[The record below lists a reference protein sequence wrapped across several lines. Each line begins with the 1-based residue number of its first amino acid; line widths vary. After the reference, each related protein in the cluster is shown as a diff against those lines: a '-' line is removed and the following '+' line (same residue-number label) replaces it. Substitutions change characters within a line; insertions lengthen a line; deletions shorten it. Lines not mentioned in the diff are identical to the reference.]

1 MKIRSSLVACAVAGA
16 LAAVSMS
23 AMACSTVIV
32 GKDASAT
39 GDILIG
45 HNEDNGG
52 RIFNPQY
59 YVPPTRL
66 PSPVRH
72 KALCRPMWPL
82 VSNLTPVIAALATI
96 PSSLKT
102 SLSTTPTPWIT
113 CAAMRWTITKS

>member
-45 HNEDNGG
+45 HNEASSILN
-52 RIFNPQY
+52 IMCL
-59 YVPPTRL
+59 L
-66 PSPVRH
+66 PACQAR
-72 KALCRPMWPL
+72 
-82 VSNLTPVIAALATI
+82 
-96 PSSLKT
+96 
-102 SLSTTPTPWIT
+102 
-113 CAAMRWTITKS
+113 